1 MENKICL
8 ISKMRKFILV
18 TLLILSTTFSSHA
31 KHQNEPYEPNGWGKF
46 LVKGSQNY
54 YKFQSELVE
63 DKDVK
68 EEIDNSQKTGL
79 ISYILFEDNKIKID
93 QENLPNYIKINNG
106 IIPSHSVGKSL
117 VSYVLGHAICEGYI
131 DSIEVI
137 LDDWSV
143 LKGTLYNGQ
152 KLIDILNMSAGDQK
166 IIGERYFKSDNGIQD
181 KTGKRKLNVNTFPI
195 KDVMQLDILQ
205 KTKKSKPVYN
215 YNALATNLLMN
226 YTIYKTGDDWE
237 KLLHKVFNEH
247 VKIKDNVWFHQTARD
262 TSKVCENEPKYTNI
276 WYQNNCD
283 YELLKEVG
291 RYSFYANRYDY
302 LRIGKRILDDWNN
315 NTCVGK
321 YIKTIYEQRINKNK
335 KSYDGDRYGQFSV
348 GQYTK
353 KYGGQFHFDIIGLS
367 KKKILAMDGFGGQ
380 QLIVDFDSGR
390 IIVVHSLDRHYN
402 WKKIVHEKLKQK

>member
-1 MENKICL
+1 MKKYL
-8 ISKMRKFILV
+8 FIIFLSS
-18 TLLILSTTFSSHA
+18 LLNSVSLA
-31 KHQNEPYEPNGWGKF
+31 KHQNEPYEPNGWDKF

-68 EEIDNSQKTGL
+68 KEIDNSQKTGL
-79 ISYILFEDNKIKID
+79 ISYLLFEDNKIKID
-93 QENLPNYIKINNG
+93 EESLPNYIKSNNG
-106 IIPSHSVGKSL
+106 VMPSHSVGKSL

-131 DSIEVI
+131 DNINI
-137 LDDWSV
+137 TLDDWSA
-143 LKGTLYNGQ
+143 LNGTLYKGQ
-152 KLIDILNMSAGDQK
+152 KLIDILNMRAGDQK
-166 IIGERYFKSDNGIQD
+166 FIGERKFNSDNKIQD
-181 KTGKRKLNVNTFPI
+181 VRFLNVNTFPI
-195 KDVMQLDILQ
+195 KDAMELEILQ
-205 KTKKSKPVYN
+205 KTKKSGPVYN

-247 VKIKDNVWFHQTARD
+247 VRIKDSVWFHQTVTMHNKDIHPRE
-262 TSKVCENEPKYTNI
+262 T
-276 WYQNNCD
+276 
-283 YELLKEVG
+283 G
-291 RYSFYANRYDY
+291 RYSFYASRYDY

-315 NTCVGK
+315 DTCVGK
-321 YIKTIYEQRINKNK
+321 YLKTIYDQRINKNRK
-335 KSYDGDRYGQFSV
+335 GHNTQSAS
-348 GQYTK
+348 QYSK

-402 WKKIVHEKLKQK
+402 WKKIVHKKLKQK